1 VDPEDIRMEG
11 PFGDHTGYYTPPE
24 PYPTFTL
31 TGIMQRKEPI
41 YLTTVVGKPILEDA
55 FIGKVIEGSFLPL
68 IQIFQPEVVDFSMP
82 PAGWFQGL
90 AVISIKK
97 RYPGQAKKVMMGLW
111 GMGQL
116 SLTKIFVVVDHDI
129 NVHNMNDVM
138 WAITTRT
145 DPKRDTII
153 VDNTPTDTLDP
164 ASPLVNLGSKMG
176 IDATTKWK
184 EEGFIREIQQQAIV
198 DNLTKTFVDKK
209 WKEYGF
215 L

>member
-1 VDPEDIRMEG
+1 
-11 PFGDHTGYYTPPE
+11 
-24 PYPTFTL
+24 
-31 TGIMQRKEPI
+31 
-41 YLTTVVGKPILEDA
+41 
-55 FIGKVIEGSFLPL
+55 
-68 IQIFQPEVVDFSMP
+68 
-82 PAGWFQGL
+82 
-90 AVISIKK
+90 
-97 RYPGQAKKVMMGLW
+97 
-111 GMGQL
+111 
-116 SLTKIFVVVDHDI
+116 
-129 NVHNMNDVM
+129 MNDVM

>member
-1 VDPEDIRMEG
+1 MEG

-55 FIGKVIEGSFLPL
+55 FIGKVIESSFLPL

-97 RYPGQAKKVMMGLW
+97 RYPSQAKKVMMGLW

-129 NVHNMNDVM
+129 NVHNMNDVI

-145 DPKRDTII
+145 DPKRDTMII
-153 VDNTPTDTLDP
+153 DNTPTDTLDP

-184 EEGFIREIQQQAIV
+184 EEGFTREIQQQVTV
-198 DNLTKTFVDKK
+198 DNLTKAFVDKK